1 MHSFRL
7 TPAAIALPLALACF
21 CTHAAGADDHRGL
34 LFQAEAD
41 GHRMMVCVQ
50 NREGRFYTVAAPDS
64 QDVFFTFHTR
74 YMARPK
80 GDAAPDALSGVW
92 QIGQDSTHQLSEPIR
107 GASIIDMA
115 DRMELQASG
124 PNRWSGTLHH
134 QATPYPAPKWADTPI
149 TLTQIA
155 SDCNAFEDQRL
166 KLPWQPDGRPG
177 TGADDP
183 NEVMY
188 RTLKHPATQIS
199 RVELLP
205 SRVLAAAPARRINA
219 QIEQLAAD
227 MTDDWSGCKD
237 YDASIY
243 LIDQA
248 PRLVRLQQDIESECG
263 GMHSNTEY
271 RWFTFDLQTGERV
284 ELNTWFIGAGQPLP
298 DGLWRLL
305 AKATTLSDDAD
316 DEAECLARVKREGTD
331 GLLPWLTADG
341 MQFRY
346 VEEPTYPPILD
357 ECQID
362 FAPLPYKAV
371 RPFIKPERRKAFDAY
386 VKSFASARACDVKFA
401 INSEAYGACISSIN
415 SFDARA
421 GTINKKAA
429 SAKN

>member
-1 MHSFRL
+1 MRWSRF
-7 TPAAIALPLALACF
+7 TSAAIALALACLGAQ
-21 CTHAAGADDHRGL
+21 AADADDHRGL

-50 NREGRFYTVAAPDS
+50 NREGRFYTVVAPNSEDI
-64 QDVFFTFHTR
+64 FFTFHTR

-92 QIGQDSTHQLSEPIR
+92 QIGQDSDQLSEPR
-107 GASIIDMA
+107 RDASIIDMA
-115 DRMELQASG
+115 NRMELQASG

-155 SDCNAFEDQRL
+155 SDCGAFEDQRL
-166 KLPWQPDGRPG
+166 KLPWQPDGRPE

-183 NEVMY
+183 NAVRY
-188 RTLKHPATQIS
+188 RTLKHPATRIT
-199 RVELLP
+199 RIELLP

-219 QIEQLAAD
+219 QIEQLTAD
-227 MTDDWSGCKD
+227 MIDDWSGCKD

-263 GMHSNTEY
+263 GMHSNTEH

-284 ELNTWFIGAGQPLP
+284 ELNTWFIDAGRPLP
-298 DGLWRLL
+298 AGLWRLL
-305 AKATTLSDDAD
+305 AKANPDSSGDD
-316 DEAECLARVKREGTD
+316 AECLARVKREGTD

-386 VKSFASARACDVKFA
+386 VNSFASARACDVKFA
-401 INSEAYGACISSIN
+401 INSEAYGACISNIN

-421 GTINKKAA
+421 GAINKKAA